1 MGDEAE
7 YRINKYET
15 GQWGLPLHTNNNE
28 RNKNKMTTDI
38 QTPAEAIKTPP
49 TNPFAETT
57 VGESREMPAKMVIYG
72 PPKLGKS
79 RFCAQIEDVFFLDI
93 EGGLAYLDKK
103 VRATPKI
110 KTFDEV
116 IKWLEHILTNDAF
129 KAGTIAIDS
138 ADWLESLA
146 IAKIEALH
154 STKITDKKYDG
165 YAYGNGYLLVMNECL
180 RVITALNLIWEKKGI
195 KAVFIAHSQLK
206 EVTTPLTD
214 PYNRYELKFF
224 AKGFGHK
231 LFEWG
236 DLILFCDKVFH
247 VAEEGMKVSE
257 PKVMILSGNS
267 AAYIGG
273 GRMRLDRDLPLDYHE
288 LKKYITQTKGAK

>member
-1 MGDEAE
+1 MS
-7 YRINKYET
+7 T
-15 GQWGLPLHTNNNE
+15 
-28 RNKNKMTTDI
+28 
-38 QTPAEAIKTPP
+38 QTQTQPQIVEKQAPS
-49 TNPFAETT
+49 PFQETT
-57 VGESREMPAKMVIYG
+57 VGESKEMPAKMVIYG

-93 EGGLAYLDKK
+93 EGGLQYLDKK

-116 IKWLEHILTNDAF
+116 IKWLTHILETDSF

-146 IAKIEALH
+146 ITKIEALH
-154 STKITDKKYDG
+154 GVKITDKKYDG
-165 YAYGNGYLLVMNECL
+165 YAYGNSYLLVMNECL
-180 RVITALNLIWEKKGI
+180 RVITALNLIYEKKGI

-224 AKGFGHK
+224 AKGFGYK
-231 LFEWG
+231 LMEWA
-236 DLILFCDKVFH
+236 DLILFCDRVFH
-247 VAEEGMKVSE
+247 VAEEGMKTSE
-257 PKVMILSGNS
+257 PKAMLLSGNNAS
-267 AAYIGG
+267 YIGG
-273 GRMRLDRDLPLDYHE
+273 GRMKIANDLPLDYHE
-288 LKKYITQTKGAK
+288 LKKHITKGAK